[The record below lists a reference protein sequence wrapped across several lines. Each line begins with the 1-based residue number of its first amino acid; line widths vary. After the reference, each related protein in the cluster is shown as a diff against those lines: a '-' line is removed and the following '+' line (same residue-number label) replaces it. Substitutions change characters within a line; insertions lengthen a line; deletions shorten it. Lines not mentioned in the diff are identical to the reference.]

1 MLITDSAKQY
11 KTSTNLK
18 ARGNLHARYATKNW
32 FDWVARQ
39 ISMPEDGDVL
49 DVGCGAGWFWG
60 AAAKHYPDSLKI
72 TLVDQS
78 EGMVTEAVQNLTN
91 NDRYSDVSGKVADA
105 TNVPFEAECF
115 DRALLMH
122 MLYHVPTPADAIAE
136 VARVL
141 RAGGM
146 IAITT
151 NGDDNLRELFELG
164 AEVFGGV
171 AGDPAAQAFSAST
184 AQDLLS
190 VGFEDVT
197 VHVFEDEYAVKDPE
211 DIFDYLTSFPPGSQA
226 SEVQLDALRSL
237 ISARL
242 ADGDGVLK
250 VKREGSLITA
260 VVKG

>member
-1 MLITDSAKQY
+1 MLITDPAKQY

-39 ISMPEDGDVL
+39 ITMPEDGCVL

-60 AAAKHYPDSLKI
+60 AAAKHYSDNLKI

-78 EGMVTEAVQNLTN
+78 EGMLAEAVQNLTI
-91 NDRYSDVSGKVADA
+91 NDRYSDVSGQAADA
-105 TNVPFEAECF
+105 ADLPFEADSF

-122 MLYHVPTPADAIAE
+122 MLYHVPVPADAIAE
-136 VARVL
+136 ARRVL
-141 RAGGM
+141 RAGGQ

-171 AGDPAAQAFSAST
+171 AGDPAAQAFSTST
-184 AQDLLS
+184 ARDLLA

-197 VHVFEDEYAVKDPE
+197 AHLFEDEYAIKDAE
-211 DIFDYLTSFPPGSQA
+211 DIFDYLTSFSPGNQA
-226 SEVQLDALRSL
+226 TKAQLELLRTL
-237 ISARL
+237 ITRRL
-242 ADGDGVLK
+242 AEAGGVFN
-250 VKREGSLITA
+250 VRREGSLITA
-260 VVKG
+260 VVTG